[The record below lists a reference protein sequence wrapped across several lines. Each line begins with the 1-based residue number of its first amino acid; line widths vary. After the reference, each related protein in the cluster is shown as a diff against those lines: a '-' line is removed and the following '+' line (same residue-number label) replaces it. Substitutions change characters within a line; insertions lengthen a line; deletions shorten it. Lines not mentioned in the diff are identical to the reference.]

1 MIRSIEDLRPAMEK
15 TQQKTTWVNTNNEP
29 TLYWHDY
36 ETFGLSPGADRPSQF
51 AGIRTDLDL
60 NIISEANQWF
70 CRIPRDYLPEPEA
83 CLITG
88 ITPQQTLQYGI
99 AENEFIDNINQE
111 FSKQNS
117 CVVGYNN
124 IRFDDEV
131 TRFTLYRNFADP
143 YQREWKNGNSRWDII
158 DLVRACY
165 ALRPDGINWPLD
177 NNDVPSFRL
186 ELLSK
191 ANSLAHDQAHD
202 AMSDV
207 YATIAIAKL
216 IKEKQPK
223 LYAYYFNLRN
233 KKQVLDTLKVGSFSP
248 LIHVSGMFPALQG
261 CISYILPICMH
272 PTNKN
277 AVIVVDLAKDLTNL
291 QTLSIEQIREY
302 MYSKTIDLPAG
313 ITRPALKLI
322 HLNKCPFV
330 SPAKT
335 LSQSRADELGINRIQ
350 CRKSLNF
357 IKENSTLVDKLYAVY
372 NEARTPSKEQ
382 CVEEMLYQSFF
393 GQEDKKWIEE
403 VKKSSWQTLTSKTFN
418 FHDPRLKTLLWHYR
432 ARNAPDA
439 LNEDEQQKWAL
450 ECQASVFDKTEQYI
464 NKIDALAI
472 EHQND
477 KHKIEI
483 LHKLHHYLQ
492 FLTAN

>member
-15 TQQKTTWVNTNNEP
+15 TQQKPTWVNTNNEP

-36 ETFGLSPGADRPSQF
+36 ETFGLSPGNDRPSQF

-60 NIISEANQWF
+60 NIIAEKDEWF
-70 CRIPRDYLPEPEA
+70 CQIPRDYLPEPVA

-88 ITPQQTLQYGI
+88 ITPQQTLLEGI
-99 AENEFIDNINQE
+99 PENEFIDNINQQ
-111 FSKQNS
+111 FSQVNT

-143 YQREWKNGNSRWDII
+143 YLREWKNGNSRWDII

-165 ALRPDGINWPLD
+165 ALRPEGINWPVD
-177 NNDVPSFRL
+177 NDDVPSFRL

-191 ANSLAHDQAHD
+191 ENALAHDQAHD

-207 YATIAIAKL
+207 YATIAVAKL

-223 LYAYYFNLRN
+223 LYNYYFNLRN
-233 KKQVLDTLKVGSFSP
+233 KKTVLETLKVGSFSP
-248 LIHVSGMFPALQG
+248 LMHVSGMFPALQG
-261 CISYILPICMH
+261 CISYILPLCMH

-291 QTLSIEQIREY
+291 GSLSIEQIRQY
-302 MYSKTIDLPAG
+302 MYSKTVDLPEG

-335 LSQSRADELGINRIQ
+335 LSKSRADELGIDRIQ

-357 IKENSTLVDKLYAVY
+357 IKENLALVDKLYAVY
-372 NEARTPSKEQ
+372 NTAHSPQQGQSA
-382 CVEEMLYQSFF
+382 EEMLYH
-393 GQEDKKWIEE
+393 G
-403 VKKSSWQTLTSKTFN
+403 
-418 FHDPRLKTLLWHYR
+418 
-432 ARNAPDA
+432 
-439 LNEDEQQKWAL
+439 
-450 ECQASVFDKTEQYI
+450 
-464 NKIDALAI
+464 
-472 EHQND
+472 
-477 KHKIEI
+477 
-483 LHKLHHYLQ
+483 
-492 FLTAN
+492 FL